1 MAKKIKESFHSLLVL
16 NHWMLSFFH
25 GTGFARL
32 QEKLRDPRLEGIDS
46 DTGQTKYFHALTNYL
61 FNVNRLPETDLRR
74 YDLNIIRYWS
84 AITEK
89 RNIAEDTVMNMKYFQ
104 YLSLLFTELY
114 LDWYCNR
121 PQALLAELNR
131 ALEEF
136 NETRDALER
145 FQPYTLDELNK
156 IAFWN
161 ATGSGKTLLLHV
173 NILQYKHYH
182 KGRIDKIILLT
193 PNEGL
198 SRQHLRELEL
208 SSLKGRLFTDSGDL
222 FHQGGQ
228 DVEIIDINKLA
239 DDKGDKTFAVE
250 SFEGNNLVLVDEGHR
265 GTSGGGDGEWL
276 KRREVLCKDGFS
288 IEYSATFGQAVAGGK
303 NVEALKAELQRE
315 IAKRTVAKP
324 SRTDIAAAAITED
337 DMFEL
342 RRKSVKESYAK
353 CVLFDYSYKFFYEDG
368 YGKESLILNLKD
380 DNDSEINHR
389 YLTACLLSFYQQ
401 QYLYRT
407 HQEKIAGFNIEQP
420 LWIFVGNKV
429 QDDDSDILTILKFL
443 ARFVNNAEE
452 SISCISE
459 LKHDEALLLDTNGRN
474 VFGKRF
480 VPISGRN
487 ENEIFDD
494 IMRTLFNS
502 ESRQRMKLLVLK
514 NGSGELAMQLGS
526 NAPFGVINIGAP
538 DKFAKL
544 CAEDAGSIALFDTE
558 PEDSFGESFFDLIN
572 KHDSKVNI
580 LIGSRKFTEGWSS
593 WRVSTMGLMNMGRGE
608 GTQIIQLFGRGVRLK
623 GKGYSL
629 QRSNPHERP
638 EGCFL
643 PLLET
648 LNIFGIRADYMAQFK
663 DYLREEGIT
672 PSDEMLEVE
681 FATQRNAGNGKL
693 KTLRLKDGY
702 KNNQIQGFKRTTP
715 VTLFEIPK
723 AYAGKI
729 KPAHFKLDLYPKLE
743 ALRSNESKVNIDY
756 DDKKHAKLKRQYF
769 HFFDWDKLYRVLLEF
784 KAQHSFYNLR
794 LDKQRMMDFC
804 QAKDDWYTL
813 LAPPDEFELKNFSDI
828 ERFEAVLLELL
839 LGYTG
844 KFYETLQ
851 NAYESQFLEYVTL
864 TEDDPNFIESY
875 KFEID
880 ETDEGR
886 IYFERLNKLKELVE
900 KKEIGEISRWDVNH
914 MVAICFDR
922 HLYYPL
928 MHITDPKKVPLKMR
942 PLGIGADS
950 EYQFVKDLMSFYQ
963 SPAGEKLFAGKDLY
977 LMRNASSRDK
987 GVGFALAGN
996 FYPDFML
1003 WLVAGAKQYLTFID
1017 PKGIRQLDLDSP
1029 KLNLY
1034 REIKQL
1040 EAGLKDPDIVLNS
1053 FILSV
1058 TAFDD
1063 ILNNNQTKNELEAKH
1078 MLFLED
1084 GGPVYLKKMFDRI
1097 T

>member
-1 MAKKIKESFHSLLVL
+1 M
-16 NHWMLSFFH
+16 
-25 GTGFARL
+25 L
-32 QEKLRDPRLEGIDS
+32 QEKLRDLRLEGIDS

-61 FNVNRLPETDLRR
+61 FNVNRLSENDLRR
-74 YDLNIIRYWS
+74 YDLNIIRYWN

-89 RNIAEDTVMNMKYFQ
+89 RNIAEDTIMNMKYFQ
-104 YLSLLFTELY
+104 YLSLLFTEIY
-114 LDWYCNR
+114 LDWYFNH
-121 PQALLAELNR
+121 PSALLAELNK

-136 NETRDALER
+136 NETRDNLER

-173 NILQYKHYH
+173 NILQYKDYH
-182 KGRIDKIILLT
+182 KGKIDKIILLT

-208 SSLKGRLFTDSGDL
+208 SNLKGKLFSDSGDMY
-222 FHQGGQ
+222 HQAGK
-228 DVEIIDINKLA
+228 DVEIIDINKLG
-239 DDKGDKTFAVE
+239 DEKGEKTFAVE

-265 GTSGGGDGEWL
+265 GTSGGGGGEWL
-276 KRREVLCKDGFS
+276 KRREILCKDGFS

-303 NVEALKAELQRE
+303 NVEALKVELQRE
-315 IAKRTVAKP
+315 IAKRTVTRP
-324 SRTDIAAAAITED
+324 SRADIGAVAITED

-342 RRKSVKESYAK
+342 RRKSVKENYAK

-380 DNDSEINHR
+380 DHEGEVNHR

-407 HQEKIAGFNIEQP
+407 HQERIADFNIEQP

-429 QDDDSDILTILKFL
+429 QDDNSDILTILKFL
-443 ARFVNNAEE
+443 ARFVNQADE
-452 SISCISE
+452 SISTIGE
-459 LKHDEALLLDTNGRN
+459 LKHDEALLLDAKGRN
-474 VFGKRF
+474 VFSKRF
-480 VPISGRN
+480 VPISGCN
-487 ENEIFDD
+487 EKEIFDD
-494 IMRTLFNS
+494 ILRTLFNS

-526 NAPFGVINIGAP
+526 NAPFGIINIGDP
-538 DKFAKL
+538 GKFAKL
-544 CAEDAGSIALFDTE
+544 CAEDSESITLFDTE
-558 PEDSFGESFFDLIN
+558 PEDSFGESFFDTIN
-572 KHDSKVNI
+572 KRDSKVNI

-629 QRSNPHERP
+629 QRSRDGERP
-638 EGCFL
+638 DGCFL

-681 FATQRNAGNGKL
+681 FETQRNAGNGKL

-715 VTLFEIPK
+715 VTLFEIPE
-723 AYAGKI
+723 AYKGKI

-743 ALRSNESKVNIDY
+743 ALRSNETSQNTDF
-756 DDKKHAKLKRQYF
+756 DDKKYTKLKRKYF
-769 HFFDWDKLYRVLLEF
+769 NFFDWDKLYRVLLEF

-794 LDKQRMMDFC
+794 LDKQRIIDFC
-804 QAKDDWYTL
+804 QAQDNWYTL
-813 LAPPDEFELKNFSDI
+813 LAPPEEFELKSFSDI
-828 ERFEAVLLELL
+828 ARFEAVLLELL

-864 TEDDPNFIESY
+864 NEDDPNFIESY

-900 KKEIGEISRWDVNH
+900 KKEIGEISRWDANH

-928 MHITDPKKVPLKMR
+928 MHIKDPKNIPLKMR
-942 PLGIGADS
+942 PLGIDAES
-950 EYQFVKDLMSFYQ
+950 EYQFVRELMSFYQ
-963 SPAGEKLFAGKDLY
+963 SQVGEEFFAGKDLY
-977 LMRNASSRDK
+977 LMRNASSKDK

-1003 WLVAGAKQYLTFID
+1003 WVVVGEKQYLTFID

-1034 REIKQL
+1034 KEIKQL
-1040 EAGLKDPDIVLNS
+1040 EASLKDPNIVLNS

-1058 TAFDD
+1058 TKFND
-1063 ILNNNQTKNELEAKH
+1063 ILNNNKSLSELEGKH
-1078 MLFLED
+1078 ILFLED
-1084 GGPVYLKKMFDRI
+1084 EGPVYLKKMFDLI
-1097 T
+1097 GLDS